1 MDQAALER
9 AGTAPI
15 SFVLMS
21 HFPGLTFATVESSIR
36 DSLVAVMHPGLLFS
50 VMPTCPIAMY
60 LDGVWDPDG
69 LEGIR
74 TEELRGVEYYSIESA
89 PPQYRRLGKACK
101 VLLFWTKP
109 Y

>member
-1 MDQAALER
+1 MGFLR
-9 AGTAPI
+9 
-15 SFVLMS
+15 
-21 HFPGLTFATVESSIR
+21 
-36 DSLVAVMHPGLLFS
+36 LVLLFS
-50 VMPTCPIAMY
+50 VMPTCPIAIY
-60 LDGVWDPDG
+60 LDGVRDPDG